1 MGRGAAAAR
10 RAVELQEA
18 LDLIRRYVVQETV
31 APFRALARA
40 VALGALGALFL
51 GVGAVL
57 LLVGL
62 LRALEEETGS
72 FFAGTWSWGP
82 YAATAA
88 VGALACAG
96 VIWALVRPSTADR
109 REGLVREARR

>member
-1 MGRGAAAAR
+1 MGRGATATR
-10 RAVELQEA
+10 RAAELQEA
-18 LDLIRRYVVQETV
+18 LDLVRRYVVQETV
-31 APFRALARA
+31 APFKALARA
-40 VALGALGALFL
+40 VVVGTAAALLL

-57 LLVGL
+57 LLVGM

-88 VGALACAG
+88 AGALACGGLA
-96 VIWALVRPSTADR
+96 WALLRPSAADR
-109 REGLVREARR
+109 REGLVREGRR